1 VLFYLV
7 EILFLSCVFV
17 IFGSWSRFLLGIVLY
32 FGVWSTIPKGFLGHC
47 TLSFE

>member
-1 VLFYLV
+1 MLFYLV

-17 IFGSWSRFLLGIVLY
+17 ILVSWSLFFLGIVLY
-32 FGVWSTIPKGFLGHC
+32 FGVWSTMLKGFLGHC